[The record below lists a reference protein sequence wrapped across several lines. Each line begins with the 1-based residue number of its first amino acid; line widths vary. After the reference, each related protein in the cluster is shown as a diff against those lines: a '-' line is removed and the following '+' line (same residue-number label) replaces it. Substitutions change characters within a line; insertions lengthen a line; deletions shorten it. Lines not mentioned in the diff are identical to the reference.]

1 MPKKKEGRALGRG
14 IDTLLESGRQ
24 SDVDPDPASE
34 SLSEGKVA
42 AGRSERCPDFGA
54 AQFAGAAA
62 FGALTALASGTA
74 AVAGACAVARALRPR
89 R

>member
-1 MPKKKEGRALGRG
+1 MPKKKEKRALGRG
-14 IDTLLESGRQ
+14 IDALLESGRQ

-42 AGRSERCPDFGA
+42 
-54 AQFAGAAA
+54 
-62 FGALTALASGTA
+62 
-74 AVAGACAVARALRPR
+74 VAGACAVVRALRPR